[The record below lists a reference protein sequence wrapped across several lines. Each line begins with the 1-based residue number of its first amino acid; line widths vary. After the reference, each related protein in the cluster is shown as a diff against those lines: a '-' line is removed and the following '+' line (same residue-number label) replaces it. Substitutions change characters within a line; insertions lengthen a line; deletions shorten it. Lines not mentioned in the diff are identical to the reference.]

1 MTTNTDAAVTLGEL
15 KERIAAFAK
24 ARDWEQFHAPK
35 NLAMALASEVGEL
48 MEHFLWLDIAESRH
62 LCEDAAKR
70 AQVAEELADV
80 LIYALRFADV
90 TGLDATKA
98 ILAKMERNEERYPVR
113 KAKGS
118 SAKYNEL

>member
-1 MTTNTDAAVTLGEL
+1 MTSDTDTTLGEL
-15 KERIAAFAK
+15 KERIAAFAT

-48 MEHFLWLDIAESRH
+48 MEHFLWIDAERSH
-62 LCEDAAKR
+62 QLCGDSIKR
-70 AQVAEELADV
+70 AEVAAELADI

-90 TGLDATKA
+90 AGLDATKA
-98 ILAKMERNEERYPVR
+98 ILAKMECNEERYPVG

-118 SAKYNEL
+118 SAKYSEL